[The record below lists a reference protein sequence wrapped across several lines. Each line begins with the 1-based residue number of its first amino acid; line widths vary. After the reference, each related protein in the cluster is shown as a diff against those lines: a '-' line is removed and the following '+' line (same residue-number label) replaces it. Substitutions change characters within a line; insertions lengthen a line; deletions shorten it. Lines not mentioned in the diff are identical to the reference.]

1 MMSCLSRHLVDPA
14 VSFQLVLSEDGSGG
28 AVCADLLLPIP
39 IFFAKFTFFFVQI
52 SLTILG
58 RGAGLAAATVARQN
72 L

>member
-1 MMSCLSRHLVDPA
+1 M
-14 VSFQLVLSEDGSGG
+14 GG
-28 AVCADLLLPIP
+28 VCADLFLPIP
-39 IFFAKFTFFFVQI
+39 IFFVAKLPFFFVQT